1 MSETPSKSSA
11 PLQVLLMF
19 AIMLATV
26 LLGFYMIPGSDE
38 ERARLLTELGTTN
51 QGVLLNPVVEI
62 ADLGLQAEDGAPWRW
77 QDHRPKWRM
86 VLRGDASC
94 EQDCAEL
101 LYLSRQVHIRLGK
114 YSQRF
119 ERVYVVEGAEALS
132 PELEENIRDNHPF
145 LKVVY
150 AEPGA
155 MENWLSGTN
164 SGTPK
169 GIEELVLVDPS
180 GVAMMIYNAQHTG
193 NQMLEDLNHLL
204 KYSAE

>member
-11 PLQVLLMF
+11 PMQVLLMF

-38 ERARLLTELGTTN
+38 ERTRLLNELGTTN
-51 QGVLLNPVVEI
+51 QGVLLNPVVAI
-62 ADLGLQAEDGAPWRW
+62 ADLGLQDGDGAAWRW

-86 VLRGDASC
+86 VLRGDAFC
-94 EQDCAEL
+94 EGDCAEL

-119 ERVYVVEGAEALS
+119 ERIYVVEGDDALS
-132 PELEENIRDNHPF
+132 PELEENIRENHPF

-155 MENWLSGTN
+155 METWLSATN
-164 SGTPK
+164 SATPK
-169 GIEELVLVDPS
+169 GVEELVLVDPS
-180 GVAMMIYNAQHTG
+180 GVAMMVYNGQHTG

>member
-1 MSETPSKSSA
+1 MSEVPSKSSA
-11 PLQVLLMF
+11 PFQVLLMF

-38 ERARLLTELGTTN
+38 ERARLLSELGTTN
-51 QGVLLNPVVEI
+51 QGMLLDPVVNINDMALRDET
-62 ADLGLQAEDGAPWRW
+62 GAPWRW

-86 VLRGDASC
+86 VLKGDAYC
-94 EQDCAEL
+94 EGDCGEL

-119 ERVYVVEGAEALS
+119 ERIFVVEGNSLS
-132 PELEENIRDNHPF
+132 PDLQSNIEANHPF

-150 AEPGA
+150 SAPGA
-155 MENWLSGTN
+155 MESWLSGTN
-164 SGTPK
+164 SGTPQ
-169 GIEELVLVDPS
+169 GVEELVLVDPS
-180 GVAMMIYNAQHTG
+180 GVGMMVYDKKHTG

>member
-1 MSETPSKSSA
+1 MSEMPSKSSA
-11 PLQVLLMF
+11 PFQVLLMF
-19 AIMLATV
+19 AIMIATV

-38 ERARLLTELGTTN
+38 ERARLLNELGTTN
-51 QGVLLNPVVEI
+51 QGMLLNPVVNI
-62 ADLGLQAEDGAPWRW
+62 ANIELLDDSGESWRW

-86 VLRGDASC
+86 VLKGDSRC
-94 EQDCAEL
+94 EGACGEL

-119 ERVYVVEGAEALS
+119 ERIYIAEDGPLS
-132 PELEENIRDNHPF
+132 AELQANIDANHPF

-150 AEPGA
+150 AAPGA
-155 MENWLSGTN
+155 MEAWLTGTN
-164 SGTPK
+164 SSASEGVN
-169 GIEELVLVDPS
+169 ELVLVDPS
-180 GVAMMIYNAQHTG
+180 GVGMMIYTMDHTG